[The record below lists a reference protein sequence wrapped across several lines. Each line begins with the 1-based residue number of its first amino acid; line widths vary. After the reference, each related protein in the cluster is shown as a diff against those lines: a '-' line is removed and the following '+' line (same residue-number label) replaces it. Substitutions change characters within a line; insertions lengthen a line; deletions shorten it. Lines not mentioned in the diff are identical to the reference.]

1 MPLKSLNMLLV
12 CLALI
17 LAACGETTAG
27 NSDLPS
33 VVEPPAPSAEN
44 GQAIL
49 DNAAACDEEKPSTC
63 VGSEM
68 PSFVLEDFQPN
79 SEGFGESYGLDRF
92 QGKVTYVSLWASWCG
107 YCRSQATN
115 MAAIHEALIE
125 LGVDVNV
132 VAINVTTGVETQS
145 LLADTCSFPLLQDTT
160 EIDAWSLLN
169 GGKDDMYIYDAEGKL
184 LVHLPAQGDVET
196 TLSTPQGFANV
207 RDVLLAAAPPA
218 TEEPTNT
225 DDDSTETN

>member
-1 MPLKSLNMLLV
+1 MPLKSLNMLIV

-17 LAACGETTAG
+17 LAACGGTTSTE
-27 NSDLPS
+27 SDLPV

-49 DNAAACDEEKPSTC
+49 DGATDCDEEKPSTC
-63 VGSEM
+63 VGADM
-68 PSFVLEDFQPN
+68 PSFVLEDFQPA
-79 SEGFGESYGLDRF
+79 SAGFGESYGLDRF

-115 MAAIHEALIE
+115 MSLVHQALIG

-132 VAINVTTGVETQS
+132 VAINVTTGVETQP
-145 LLADTCSFPLLQDTT
+145 LLAETCSFPLLQDTDET
-160 EIDAWSLLN
+160 NAWSLLN

-184 LVHLPAQGDVET
+184 LIHLPAQGDVET
-196 TLSTPQGFANV
+196 NLSTPQGFANV
-207 RDVLLAAAPPA
+207 RDALLAAAPPA
-218 TEEPTNT
+218 TDEPADTT
-225 DDDSTETN
+225 DSTESN